1 MVRRTRRTP
10 AAARSLRRLGV
21 AAAAALAVAALGLAG
36 GLAAT
41 GSSFPSPTPEADCGP
56 GARPETGIQGRVP
69 QSDYDSGRAERGY
82 RCNTRPVARHGRTG
96 GFKVLRYTDDAGHT
110 CAFYDSTLLF
120 PKDVL
125 LNATEGLGVV
135 VLDMDRPRHPVQTAT
150 LTTPAMQSPHESL
163 LLNEKRGLIA
173 ATMGNAATNAGFL
186 DVYDVR
192 SDCRHPELLSSTPT
206 AILGH
211 ESGWSRDGRTFY
223 AASTGGQTLVAIDLS
238 DPTLPT
244 PVFEQSGVNYHGLR
258 LSRDGN
264 TLYVANIG
272 NPDSGARFSSGGLR
286 LLDVSEIQARAP
298 RPQVQVI
305 ADLSWPEH
313 SIAQVAEPFTRDG
326 RDYLLETDEFA
337 NYGLSDGADQATAPV
352 GAARIIDITDPAEP
366 VVVSDLRLQVH
377 QPGARAGEQQDDPGA
392 ASFVQG
398 YAGHYCSVP
407 RYRNPRIVG
416 CSMIASGLRLFD
428 ISDLAA
434 PVEAGYFN
442 EPPTEP
448 SAANPEA
455 QGAYAMSQPAWDLRR
470 KTVWYSDGN
479 TGFHA
484 VRLTNGVG
492 RLLGR

>member
-1 MVRRTRRTP
+1 M
-10 AAARSLRRLGV
+10 
-21 AAAAALAVAALGLAG
+21 
-36 GLAAT
+36 
-41 GSSFPSPTPEADCGP
+41 
-56 GARPETGIQGRVP
+56 
-69 QSDYDSGRAERGY
+69 
-82 RCNTRPVARHGRTG
+82 
-96 GFKVLRYTDDAGHT
+96 
-110 CAFYDSTLLF
+110 
-120 PKDVL
+120 
-125 LNATEGLGVV
+125 
-135 VLDMDRPRHPVQTAT
+135 QTAT
-150 LTTPAMQSPHESL
+150 LLTPAMQSPHESL

-206 AILGH
+206 AVLGH

-238 DPTLPT
+238 DPSRPT
-244 PVFEQSGVNYHGLR
+244 PVFEQAGVNYHGLR

-286 LLDVSEIQARAP
+286 ILDVSEIQARAP
-298 RPQVQVI
+298 RPQVEVV

-352 GAARIIDITDPAEP
+352 GAARIIDITDPAQP

-377 QPGARAGEQQDDPGA
+377 QPGARAGEQGSDPGA

-428 ISDLAA
+428 IRDLAA

-442 EPPTEP
+442 EPLTEP
-448 SAANPEA
+448 SPGNPEA

-470 KTVWYSDGN
+470 RTVWYTDGN

-484 VRLTNGVG
+484 VRLTNGIG
-492 RLLGR
+492 RLLRR

>member
-1 MVRRTRRTP
+1 MV
-10 AAARSLRRLGV
+10 
-21 AAAAALAVAALGLAG
+21 AVGLAG

-69 QSDYDSGRAERGY
+69 QSDYDSGRAARGY
-82 RCNTRPVARHGRTG
+82 RCNTRPIARHGSTG

-223 AASTGGQTLVAIDLS
+223 AASTGGQSLVAIDLS
-238 DPTLPT
+238 DPTRPT
-244 PVFEQSGVNYHGLR
+244 PVFEQTGVNYHGLR

-286 LLDVSEIQARAP
+286 ILDVSEIQARAP
-298 RPQVQVI
+298 RPRVEVV

-337 NYGLSDGADQATAPV
+337 NYGLSDGANQATAPV
-352 GAARIIDITDPAEP
+352 GAARIIDITDPGEP
-366 VVVSDLRLQVH
+366 LVVSDLRLQVH
-377 QPGARAGEQQDDPGA
+377 QPGARAGEQQNDPGA

-428 ISDLAA
+428 IRDLAA
-434 PVEAGYFN
+434 PTEAGYFN

-470 KTVWYSDGN
+470 RTVWYSDGN

-484 VRLTNGVG
+484 VRLTNGIG
-492 RLLGR
+492 RLLRR